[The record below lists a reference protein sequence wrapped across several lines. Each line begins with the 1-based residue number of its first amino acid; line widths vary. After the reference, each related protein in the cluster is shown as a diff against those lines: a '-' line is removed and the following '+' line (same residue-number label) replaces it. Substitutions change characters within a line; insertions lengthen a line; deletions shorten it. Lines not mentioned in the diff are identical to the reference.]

1 MGKIRFDKDIN
12 IFGELSD
19 SISEEEF
26 SQQFYKKV
34 VNYIKLVVLSLG
46 ILNTLF
52 LIPDCWIV
60 QNHNSLLCIISS
72 RILFILLIFLLYFSM
87 DYISTFR
94 MFSYIITAYEITCIL
109 LFIFILIKYE
119 SPDYLI
125 QSYGVMVIILA
136 IFLVP
141 NRWIYKILVSLFII
155 IGFNLLSVK
164 YIDSIR
170 LKELLSV
177 ILYSVIVLILS
188 SINSFRDNYYK
199 RVQFINN
206 IELIRLS
213 TTDPL
218 TGVYNRVKLNEEF
231 NRCIEYCK
239 RYNTP
244 ISLIM
249 VDFDNFKKI
258 NDTFGHITGDNV
270 ILDFVSI
277 VRNNIRDF
285 DILARWGGEEFVI
298 LLPNTDIEYALI
310 IAERLRKKIEAYIFK
325 EVSKVT
331 CSLGVAQSSCED
343 NIDSLIQKADKMLY
357 IAKSNGKNIVMG
369 YSTD

>member
-1 MGKIRFDKDIN
+1 MGKIKFDKDIN

-19 SISEEEF
+19 SITEEEF

-34 VNYIKLVVLSLG
+34 VNYIKLMVLSLG

-60 QNHNSLLCIISS
+60 QNHNSLLYIISG
-72 RILFILLIFLLYFSM
+72 RILFVLLIFLLYFSM

-94 MFSYIITAYEITCIL
+94 MFSYIMTVYEVVCIL
-109 LFIFILIKYE
+109 LFMFILIKYD

-125 QSYGVMVIILA
+125 QSYGVMVIILG

-141 NRWIYKILVSLFII
+141 NRWIYKIMVSLFII
-155 IGFNLLSVK
+155 IGFNVLSVK

-170 LKELLSV
+170 LKELLAV
-177 ILYSVIVLILS
+177 IFYSIIVLILS

-199 RVQFINN
+199 RVQYINN
-206 IELIRLS
+206 IELVKLS

-218 TGVYNRVKLNEEF
+218 TGVYNRAKLNEEF

-239 RYNTP
+239 RHNTS

-270 ILDFVSI
+270 ILDFVGI
-277 VRNNIRDF
+277 VRKNIRDF

-310 IAERLRKKIEAYIFK
+310 IAERLREKIESYIFM
-325 EVSKVT
+325 EVRKVT
-331 CSLGVAQSSCED
+331 CSLGVAQSFCGD
-343 NIDSLIQKADKMLY
+343 DIDSLIQKADKMLY
-357 IAKSNGKNIVMG
+357 AAKSKGKNTVMG
-369 YSTD
+369 YGVD